1 MALGRKGE
9 WMLMVGAACMGTAER
24 VEVFLSGTQDAEMG
38 L

>member
-1 MALGRKGE
+1 MSGCSWWVLP
-9 WMLMVGAACMGTAER
+9 ACMGTAER